1 MSLKALF
8 MSPSGMHVGPAS
20 RPLKGFSFVTAQ
32 LTRAARRV
40 ALLSIGKDGEGTGA
54 LSSAIQLRARAEH
67 IRDLAQN
74 LAGDVAVP
82 RMLALAAELD
92 ARAVALD
99 ANGKSVW
106 DQVSAGWM
114 ARKE

>member
-8 MSPSGMHVGPAS
+8 MSPCGMHVGPAS

-54 LSSAIQLRARAEH
+54 LSSAIQLRARAER

-82 RMLALAAELD
+82 RMLALAAVYE
-92 ARAVALD
+92 ARAAAVD
-99 ANGKSVW
+99 ADGESVW
-106 DQVSAGWM
+106 DQVSAGWT
-114 ARKE
+114 RRE